1 MSGSSQD
8 ATSGLAVATPVGRAA
23 RSSGSCEES
32 AAAAADETPGLDL
45 MSLHPTDSEI
55 HLKMSLSG
63 ELKSALHSVILATC
77 NNAGNGDKRK
87 CGATAKS
94 SALLIPS
101 LCMDIEEEL
110 SIIHSTF
117 AEVWKPLIPG
127 HACLHDGKYGV
138 TCFCAWQLEA
148 YKVLDEFKGL
158 LKFKKKIL
166 SLNDLLLQVEKLGW
180 DAEKSSAGMA
190 VMITNDVTRRVSE
203 QLQDFQLTSDS
214 DKCLE
219 DFAESLQYR
228 FTVAVARL
236 TSKTGRFTDQADWR
250 QWESFKASLRS
261 VIWAA
266 SAQAAAFINAKAERG
281 SSSSSD

>member
-1 MSGSSQD
+1 MS
-8 ATSGLAVATPVGRAA
+8 AA
-23 RSSGSCEES
+23 PSASS
-32 AAAAADETPGLDL
+32 AAAAADETPGPDDTA
-45 MSLHPTDSEI
+45 SDSEI

-77 NNAGNGDKRK
+77 NKAGNGDKRK
-87 CGATAKS
+87 RGETAKS
-94 SALLIPS
+94 SALLIPT
-101 LCMDIEEEL
+101 LCTDIQEEL
-110 SIIHSTF
+110 SIIHSTL

-127 HACLHDGKYGV
+127 HACLHGKYGV

-148 YKVLDEFKGL
+148 YKVLDEFKRV
-158 LKFKKKIL
+158 LKFTKKIL

-190 VMITNDVTRRVSE
+190 VMITNDVTKRVSE

-228 FTVAVARL
+228 FTIAVARL
-236 TSKTGRFTDQADWR
+236 TSKTGRLTDQADWR

-266 SAQAAAFINAKAERG
+266 SAQAAAFINANAEQG
-281 SSSSSD
+281 SSSSD